1 MSICFLAIGPH
12 KCCEP
17 RLPWR
22 DDGGPTGSL
31 SKKKILKEYVECWP
45 SEKRPAIEQNMAL
58 SSGTSFQLVNS
69 NEQFETVFAIKLS
82 DELLTTLLAKEKRPA
97 LKLHF
102 SADSTGV
109 R

>member
-1 MSICFLAIGPH
+1 
-12 KCCEP
+12 
-17 RLPWR
+17 
-22 DDGGPTGSL
+22 
-31 SKKKILKEYVECWP
+31 
-45 SEKRPAIEQNMAL
+45 MAL

-97 LKLHF
+97 LKLRF

-109 R
+109 RITHLFLFKIAKEIPVY